1 MTGND
6 TGDDRVQRL
15 RRPDGNTVAYATTS
29 GRTPT
34 VAFLGGFRSD
44 MTGTKAMA
52 LEAWAGRTGRAFVRF
67 DYLGH
72 GQSSGRFEDGTIGRW
87 LDDSLAVLDQL
98 TEGKLVLVGSSMGGW
113 LSLLAARARPER
125 LAGLV
130 LIAAAPDFTERML
143 MKGLSPE
150 DRERLQGEGRL
161 ERPSQYSPEP
171 SVFTWKLIEEGRD
184 HLLLDKKLAL
194 PCPVR
199 LLHGQSDPDVPWEYS
214 LQIAEH
220 LEAPEVITT
229 LIKGGDHRLS
239 TPADIAR
246 LIAAV
251 EELVGGPR
259 DGQGVTSLQE
269 VIRWAMARTPSR

>member
-1 MTGND
+1 MTGE
-6 TGDDRVQRL
+6 GSVRYL
-15 RRPDGNTVAYATTS
+15 KRPDGNVVAYATCD
-29 GRTPT
+29 GRAPT
-34 VAFLGGFRSD
+34 IVFLGGFRSD
-44 MTGTKAMA
+44 MTGTKALA
-52 LEAWAGRTGRAFVRF
+52 LESWARASGHAYLRF

-87 LDDSLAVLDQL
+87 LDDSLAAIDAL
-98 TEGKLVLVGSSMGGW
+98 TSGKLVLVGSSMGGW

-143 MKGLSPE
+143 LAGLSAE
-150 DRERLQGEGRL
+150 DRLRLERDGRL

-171 SVFTWKLIEEGRD
+171 SVFTWKLIEEGRN
-184 HLLLDKKLAL
+184 HLLLDKPLAL

-214 LQIAEH
+214 LQIARH
-220 LEAPEVITT
+220 LGAPEVITT
-229 LIKGGDHRLS
+229 FIKDGDHRLS

-251 EELVGGPR
+251 EDLAG
-259 DGQGVTSLQE
+259 
-269 VIRWAMARTPSR
+269 

>member
-1 MTGND
+1 MSDQG
-6 TGDDRVQRL
+6 RPQRL
-15 RRPDGNTVAYATTS
+15 VRPDGNHVAYERNAGTA
-29 GRTPT
+29 PT
-34 VAFLGGFRSD
+34 VVFLGGFRSD
-44 MTGTKAMA
+44 MTGTKAVA
-52 LEAWAGRTGRAFVRF
+52 LHQWAERTGRAYLRF

-87 LDDSLAVLDQL
+87 LDDSLAAIDAL
-98 TEGKLVLVGSSMGGW
+98 TTGRLILVGSSMGGW

-143 MKGLSPE
+143 LKGLSPE
-150 DRERLQGEGRL
+150 DRATLEREGRL

-171 SVFTWKLIEEGRD
+171 SVFTWKLIEEGRN
-184 HLLLDKKLAL
+184 HLLLDKPLAL
-194 PCPVR
+194 LCPVR

-214 LQIAEH
+214 LQIARH

-229 LIKGGDHRLS
+229 FVKGGDHRLS

-246 LIAAV
+246 LIATV
-251 EELVGGPR
+251 EELVR
-259 DGQGVTSLQE
+259 FH
-269 VIRWAMARTPSR
+269 

>member
-1 MTGND
+1 MTSKGS
-6 TGDDRVQRL
+6 VQHL
-15 RRPDGNTVAYATTS
+15 SRPDGNRVAYARIE
-29 GRTPT
+29 GQAPT
-34 VAFLGGFRSD
+34 VVFLGGFRSD

-52 LEAWAGRTGRAFVRF
+52 LEAWARQRGQGYLRF

-87 LDDSLAVLDQL
+87 LDDSLAAIDGL
-98 TEGKLVLVGSSMGGW
+98 TNGKLVLVGSSMGGW

-143 MKGLSPE
+143 LKGLSPE
-150 DRERLQGEGRL
+150 DRAILERDGRL

-171 SVFTWKLIEEGRD
+171 SVFTWKLIEEGRN
-184 HLLLDKKLAL
+184 HLLLDKPLSL

-199 LLHGQSDPDVPWEYS
+199 LLHGQSDPDVAWQYS

-220 LEAPEVITT
+220 LAAPEVVTT
-229 LIKGGDHRLS
+229 LVKGGDHRLS

-246 LIAAV
+246 LIATV
-251 EELVGGPR
+251 EDLLP
-259 DGQGVTSLQE
+259 Q
-269 VIRWAMARTPSR
+269 SR

>member
-1 MTGND
+1 MG
-6 TGDDRVQRL
+6 RVERLQRG
-15 RRPDGNTVAYATTS
+15 DGNTVAYATIP
-29 GRTPT
+29 GRAPT
-34 VAFLGGFRSD
+34 VVFLGGFRSD
-44 MTGTKAMA
+44 MTGTKAVA
-52 LEAWAGRTGRAFVRF
+52 LEAWAENRGQAFLRF

-87 LDDSLAVLDQL
+87 LDDSLAAIDQL
-98 TEGKLVLVGSSMGGW
+98 TTDKLVLVGSSMGGW

-143 MKGLSPE
+143 LKGLSAE
-150 DRERLQGEGRL
+150 DRATLQRDGRL

-171 SVFTWKLIEEGRD
+171 SVFTWKLIEEGRN
-184 HLLLDKKLAL
+184 HLLLDKPLSL

-214 LQIAEH
+214 LQIAQH
-220 LEAPEVITT
+220 LDAPEVITT
-229 LIKGGDHRLS
+229 FIKGGDHRLS

-246 LIAAV
+246 LIATV
-251 EELVGGPR
+251 SELAG
-259 DGQGVTSLQE
+259 
-269 VIRWAMARTPSR
+269 

>member
-1 MTGND
+1 VG
-6 TGDDRVQRL
+6 RVERL
-15 RRPDGNTVAYATTS
+15 QRPDGNTVAYARTE
-29 GRTPT
+29 GRGPA
-34 VAFLGGFRSD
+34 VVFLGGFRSD
-44 MTGTKAMA
+44 MTGTKAVA
-52 LEAWAGRTGRAFVRF
+52 LEAWARRTGRAFLRF

-87 LDDSLAVLDQL
+87 LDDALAAIDAL
-98 TEGKLVLVGSSMGGW
+98 TTGELVLVGSSMGGW

-143 MKGLSPE
+143 LKGLSPE
-150 DRERLQGEGRL
+150 DRIALERDGRL

-171 SVFTWKLIEEGRD
+171 SVFTWKLIEEGRN
-184 HLLLDKKLAL
+184 HLLFDEPLNL
-194 PCPVR
+194 PCPVH

-214 LQIAEH
+214 LQIAKH

-246 LIAAV
+246 LMATV
-251 EELVGGPR
+251 ENLVC
-259 DGQGVTSLQE
+259 
-269 VIRWAMARTPSR
+269 

>member
-1 MTGND
+1 MTGID
-6 TGDDRVQRL
+6 SVERL
-15 RRPDGNTVAYATTS
+15 QRPDGNSVAYVRTA
-29 GRTPT
+29 GREPT
-34 VAFLGGFRSD
+34 VVFLGGFRSD
-44 MTGTKAMA
+44 MTGTKAVA
-52 LEAWAGRTGRAFVRF
+52 LEAWAKRTGRAFLRF

-87 LDDSLAVLDQL
+87 LDDSLAALDAL
-98 TEGKLVLVGSSMGGW
+98 TTGRLILVGSSMGGW

-143 MKGLSPE
+143 LHGLSPE
-150 DRERLQGEGRL
+150 DRATLQRDGRL

-171 SVFTWKLIEEGRD
+171 SVFTWKLIEEGRN
-184 HLLLDKKLAL
+184 HLLLDKPLSL

-199 LLHGQSDPDVPWEYS
+199 LLHGQSDPDVPWQYS

-220 LEAPEVITT
+220 LAAPEVVTT
-229 LIKGGDHRLS
+229 LVKGGDHRLS

-246 LIAAV
+246 LIATV
-251 EELVGGPR
+251 EDLLP
-259 DGQGVTSLQE
+259 Q
-269 VIRWAMARTPSR
+269 SR

>member
-1 MTGND
+1 MTS
-6 TGDDRVQRL
+6 DDRVQRL
-15 RRPDGNTVAYATTS
+15 QRPDGNTVAYATTS

-52 LEAWAGRTGRAFVRF
+52 LEAWAKRTGRAFVRF

-113 LSLLAARARPER
+113 LSLLAARA
-125 LAGLV
+125 
-130 LIAAAPDFTERML
+130 
-143 MKGLSPE
+143 
-150 DRERLQGEGRL
+150 RL

-229 LIKGGDHRLS
+229 FIKGGDHRLS
-239 TPADIAR
+239 TPADLAR
-246 LIAAV
+246 LIATV
-251 EELVGGPR
+251 EELTFPSPVFGG
-259 DGQGVTSLQE
+259 GVSVL
-269 VIRWAMARTPSR
+269 

>member
-1 MTGND
+1 MTRSD

-15 RRPDGNTVAYATTS
+15 QRPDGNTVAYATTS

-52 LEAWAGRTGRAFVRF
+52 LEEWARRTGRAYVRF

-143 MKGLSPE
+143 LKGLSPQ
-150 DRERLQGEGRL
+150 DRERLQRDGRL
-161 ERPSQYSPEP
+161 ERPSQYSAEP
-171 SVFTWKLIEEGRD
+171 SVFTWKLIEEGRN
-184 HLLLDKKLAL
+184 HLLLDKKL
-194 PCPVR
+194 V
-199 LLHGQSDPDVPWEYS
+199 LHGQSDPDVPWEYS
-214 LQIAEH
+214 LQIANH
-220 LEAPEVITT
+220 MEAPEVITT

-239 TPADIAR
+239 TPVDIAR
-246 LIAAV
+246 LIATV
-251 EELVGGPR
+251 EEL
-259 DGQGVTSLQE
+259 L
-269 VIRWAMARTPSR
+269 

>member
-1 MTGND
+1 MG
-6 TGDDRVQRL
+6 RVERL
-15 RRPDGNTVAYATTS
+15 QRPDGDTIAYAKTE
-29 GRTPT
+29 GRAPT
-34 VAFLGGFRSD
+34 VVFLGGFRSD
-44 MTGTKAMA
+44 MTGTKAVA
-52 LEAWAGRTGRAFVRF
+52 LEAWAREAGRAFLRF

-87 LDDSLAVLDQL
+87 LDDSLVTVDRL
-98 TEGKLVLVGSSMGGW
+98 TTGKLVLVGSSMGGW
-113 LSLLAARARPER
+113 LSLLVARARAER

-143 MKGLSPE
+143 LKGLSPE
-150 DRERLQGEGRL
+150 DRVALERDGRL

-171 SVFTWKLIEEGRD
+171 SVFTWKLIEEGRN
-184 HLLLDKKLAL
+184 HLLLDKKLSL

-214 LQIAEH
+214 LQLAAH

-229 LIKGGDHRLS
+229 FIKGGDHRLS

-246 LIAAV
+246 LIAIV
-251 EELVGGPR
+251 EELTR
-259 DGQGVTSLQE
+259 
-269 VIRWAMARTPSR
+269 

>member
-1 MTGND
+1 VG
-6 TGDDRVQRL
+6 RVERL
-15 RRPDGNTVAYATTS
+15 QRPDGNSVAYAKTE
-29 GRTPT
+29 GRAPT
-34 VAFLGGFRSD
+34 VVFLGGFRSD
-44 MTGTKAMA
+44 MTGTKAVAM
-52 LEAWAGRTGRAFVRF
+52 EAWAEKTGRAFLRF

-87 LDDSLAVLDQL
+87 LDDSLTAIDQL
-98 TEGKLVLVGSSMGGW
+98 TTGNLVLVGSSMGGW

-143 MKGLSPE
+143 LKGLSPA
-150 DRERLQGEGRL
+150 DRIALERDGRL

-171 SVFTWKLIEEGRD
+171 SVFTWKLIEEGRR
-184 HLLLDKKLAL
+184 HLLLDKKLVL

-214 LQIAEH
+214 LQIASH
-220 LEAPEVITT
+220 LDSPEVITT

-239 TPADIAR
+239 TLADIAR
-246 LIAAV
+246 LIATV
-251 EELVGGPR
+251 EELSG
-259 DGQGVTSLQE
+259 
-269 VIRWAMARTPSR
+269 

>member
-1 MTGND
+1 M

-15 RRPDGNTVAYATTS
+15 PRPDGNHIAYVKTA
-29 GRTPT
+29 GRVPT

-44 MTGTKAMA
+44 MTGTKAVA
-52 LEAWAGRTGRAFVRF
+52 LEAWARARGQAFVRF

-98 TEGKLVLVGSSMGGW
+98 TEGPLVLVGSSMGGW

-130 LIAAAPDFTERML
+130 LIAAAPDFTERL
-143 MKGLSPE
+143 LFGGLSPE
-150 DRERLQGEGRL
+150 DRATLEREGRL

-171 SVFTWKLIEEGRD
+171 SVFTWKLIEEGRR
-184 HLLLDKKLAL
+184 HLLLDRPLAL

-199 LLHGQSDPDVPWEYS
+199 LLHGQADPDVPWEYS
-214 LQIAEH
+214 LQIARH
-220 LEAPEVITT
+220 LEAPDIVTT
-229 LIKGGDHRLS
+229 LVKGGDHRLS

-246 LIAAV
+246 LVATV
-251 EELVGGPR
+251 EEL
-259 DGQGVTSLQE
+259 
-269 VIRWAMARTPSR
+269 A

>member
-1 MTGND
+1 VG
-6 TGDDRVQRL
+6 RVERLQRD
-15 RRPDGNTVAYATTS
+15 DGNTIAYAVTE
-29 GRTPT
+29 GRAPT
-34 VAFLGGFRSD
+34 VVFLGGFRSD
-44 MTGTKAMA
+44 MTGTKAVA
-52 LEAWAGRTGRAFVRF
+52 LEAWAEKTGRAFLRF

-87 LDDSLAVLDQL
+87 LGDSLAAIDRL
-98 TEGKLVLVGSSMGGW
+98 THGKLVLVGSSMGGW

-143 MKGLSPE
+143 LNGLSPE
-150 DRERLQGEGRL
+150 DRATLEREGRL

-171 SVFTWKLIEEGRD
+171 SVFTWKLIEEGRN
-184 HLLLDKKLAL
+184 HLLLDQPLSL

-214 LQIAEH
+214 LQIAKH
-220 LEAPEVITT
+220 LKAPEVVTT
-229 LIKGGDHRLS
+229 FIKGGDHRLS

-246 LIAAV
+246 LIATV
-251 EELVGGPR
+251 EELV
-259 DGQGVTSLQE
+259 D
-269 VIRWAMARTPSR
+269 

>member
-1 MTGND
+1 MG
-6 TGDDRVQRL
+6 RVERL
-15 RRPDGNTVAYATTS
+15 ERDDGNYLAYA
-29 GRTPT
+29 RTAGKSPT
-34 VAFLGGFRSD
+34 VVFLGGFRSD
-44 MTGTKAMA
+44 MTGTKAVA
-52 LEAWAGRTGRAFVRF
+52 LEAWAEKRGQAFLRF

-72 GQSSGRFEDGTIGRW
+72 GQSSGRFEEGTIGRW
-87 LDDSLAVLDQL
+87 KDDALAAIDAL

-113 LSLLAARARPER
+113 LSLLAAQARPER

-143 MKGLSPE
+143 LGGLSAE
-150 DRERLQGEGRL
+150 DRATLQRDGRL

-184 HLLLDKKLAL
+184 HLLLDKPLVL

-214 LQIAEH
+214 LQIARH
-220 LEAPEVITT
+220 LDAPEVISTFV
-229 LIKGGDHRLS
+229 KGGDHRLS

-246 LIAAV
+246 LIAIV
-251 EELVGGPR
+251 EELVP
-259 DGQGVTSLQE
+259 
-269 VIRWAMARTPSR
+269 